1 MAEIIKYS
9 NFEEAKNANNA
20 NVKTNAEA
28 HKEYESFISSLQYA
42 LSEKKKKQHAAKMNE
57 NGCS

>member
-20 NVKTNAEA
+20 TVKTNTEA
-28 HKEYESFISSLQYA
+28 HKEYESFISLLRYA
-42 LSEKKKKQHAAKMNE
+42 LSEKKKKQHAEKMIE
-57 NGCS
+57 NG